1 MHVALVSPA
10 WPLEGKSN
18 GIVTYVHWL
27 RNGLEKEGCR
37 VSVLAFEVDETC
49 VDPHVYRIDRSDGV
63 RRLFNRVRGTSSA
76 FDAGY
81 RIATTLRRVHKRV
94 PIDVVEMEESFG
106 WAMKVGTST
115 RLPLVVKLHGPAFL
129 HLIGEDLQAPDGR
142 AKVRREGESL
152 ARLPVV
158 ISPSRRHLVETL
170 SHYGIQPALA
180 EQVLNPLGLESSVP
194 LWRRADH
201 DAHVLLFVGRFDSI
215 KGGDLVILSFQ
226 KLLRLRPHLRLV
238 FVGPDRGLRQPSG
251 DWVGISEFISG
262 LGDTQLSAAISVRG
276 TLPPDEI
283 CRLRARAA
291 CVIVA
296 SRRESQGY
304 TALEAMLQGCPVV
317 CTDAYGL
324 DELIV
329 PRVNGMKAKVGDPDD
344 LAQQISYLLDD
355 ASLGERLGAEARR
368 YVLEHHDPQT
378 VAKAVTQI
386 YRRTIA
392 MSSHGF

>member
-37 VSVLAFEVDETC
+37 VSVLAFEVDENC
-49 VDPHVYRIDRSDGV
+49 SDPHVYRIDRADSV
-63 RRLFNRVRGTSSA
+63 RRLLNRVSGRSSTY
-76 FDAGY
+76 DAGY
-81 RIATTLRRVHKRV
+81 RIATTLRRLHRSV
-94 PIDVVEMEESFG
+94 PIDIVEMEESFG
-106 WAMKVGTST
+106 WALKVGTST

-129 HLIGEDLQAPDGR
+129 HLIDEDLHSPDGR
-142 AKVRREGESL
+142 KKVRREGESL

-158 ISPSRRHLVETL
+158 ISPSRRHLTETL
-170 SHYGIQPALA
+170 SHYGIQPAVA
-180 EQVLNPLGLESSVP
+180 EQVVNPLGLESTVP
-194 LWRRADH
+194 LWKRTDH
-201 DAHVLLFVGRFDSI
+201 DAHVLLFVGRFDRI
-215 KGGDLVILSFQ
+215 KGGDSVILSFQ
-226 KLLRLRPHLRLV
+226 KLLQQRPHLRLV

-251 DWVGISEFISG
+251 EWVGISEFIAAF
-262 LGDTQLSAAISVRG
+262 GDPQLSAAISVRG
-276 TLPPDEI
+276 TLPPGEI

-324 DELIV
+324 DELV
-329 PRVNGMKAKVGDPDD
+329 RPRVNGMKAKVGDPDD
-344 LAQQISYLLDD
+344 LAQQISSLLDD
-355 ASLGERLGAEARR
+355 ASLAERLGAQARR

-378 VAKAVTQI
+378 VAKAVIQI
-386 YRRTIA
+386 YRRTIT
-392 MSSHGF
+392 MSSRSS